1 MNVLQ
6 IVPELNVGGVETGT
20 LDMAKYLALGGHKAV
35 VVSNGG
41 DLVKELISYGAI
53 HYQLPVHKK
62 SILTILCMIPK
73 LCRII
78 EREQIDIV
86 HARSRVPAWIGYFA
100 ARRSKRVFITTCHG
114 YYKDHFAS
122 RVMGWGKK
130 VIAISNVVARHM
142 IDDFMVPYERIALI
156 PRSVDLEKFQFVR
169 KKRQHQEAFN
179 VGIIGRIVPL
189 KGHLYFIQAMAKVL
203 RVIPELKVWIIGDAP
218 PSKEAY
224 KEQVRVLVRR
234 LGLAHCTEFLGNQR
248 DIPFIIKN
256 LDLLVLATVTQEAF
270 GRVIIE
276 AQASGIPVVA
286 TSVGGVVDIIED
298 AKNGLLVPPA
308 DSQAIADACVR
319 IFRNPDLAD
328 SLIENAYKKVKEQYT
343 TELMAEKTLKVYTD
357 ALVHYKVL
365 VVKLSSV
372 GDVIL
377 STAALRAIK
386 EKFGSRYHITLLVGE
401 EAKEAVLRCPYID
414 ELVVCDFK
422 GKDKG
427 MRNFVSLGANLRRK
441 YFDMAVDLQNSRRS
455 HVLTWLSGAV
465 ARFGYDNGK
474 LSVFLNHR
482 IKLPQA
488 PIDPV
493 THQFKILDALGVELK
508 DPRLELWPSED
519 DRRYISGFLGSHWV
533 NANQKLVGIN
543 VSASKRWTSKMWP
556 LHAMAQLCDYLGK
569 QDIRVVITGK
579 GENDAYARQLIEKAK
594 GTKPINACGKTT
606 LNQLYCLIQQ
616 CHVFI
621 SGDSAPLHIAAAAG
635 TPFIALFGPTD
646 PRRHLPPAK
655 RFTVIQKK
663 LPCTPCY
670 KSDCTHKK
678 CMEAITA
685 EEVFEAVTALL
696 Q

>member
-6 IVPELNVGGVETGT
+6 VVPEMNVGGVETGT
-20 LDMAKYLALGGHKAV
+20 LDLARHLVLRGHKAV

-41 DLVKELISYGAI
+41 ELVKELLACGVI

-62 SILTILCMIPK
+62 SILNILRMIPK
-73 LCRII
+73 LSRII
-78 EREQIDIV
+78 EREEIDIV
-86 HARSRVPAWIGYFA
+86 HARSRVPAWIGYFS

-114 YYKDHFAS
+114 YYKRHFAS

-142 IDDFMVPYERIALI
+142 IDNFSVPYERIALI
-156 PRSVDLEKFQFVR
+156 PRSVDLGKFKFVR
-169 KKRQHQEAFN
+169 KKRQHHEPFN

-203 RVIPELKVWIIGDAP
+203 RIIPELKVWIIGDAP

-234 LGLAHCTEFLGNQR
+234 LGLTHCTEFLGNQR

-276 AQASGIPVVA
+276 AQASGVPVVA

-308 DSQAIADACVR
+308 DSQAIADACLR
-319 IFRNPDLAD
+319 IFRNPELTRSLA
-328 SLIENAYKKVKEQYT
+328 ENAYKKVKEQYT
-343 TELMAEKTLKVYTD
+343 TELMVEKTLKVYND
-357 ALVHYKVL
+357 AAAHTRVL
-365 VVKLSSV
+365 VIKLSSA

-377 STAALRAIK
+377 STAAFRAIK

-401 EAKEAVLRCPYID
+401 DAKEVVARCPYID

-427 MRNFVSLGANLRRK
+427 VRSFFALGSRLRRK
-441 YFDMAVDLQNSRRS
+441 YFDVVIDLQNSRRS
-455 HVLTWLSGAV
+455 HLLAWLSWAV
-465 ARFGYDNGK
+465 ERFGYDNGK
-474 LSVFLNHR
+474 LSFFLNRR
-482 IKLPQA
+482 IKLPRDA
-488 PIDPV
+488 IDPV
-493 THQFKILDALGVELK
+493 THQFKLLEPLGIEPK
-508 DPRLELWPSED
+508 DPRLELWPSQED
-519 DRRYISGFLGSHWV
+519 RQYISGFLSSHWM
-533 NANQKLVGIN
+533 NANQKIVGIN
-543 VSASKRWTSKMWP
+543 VSASRRWTSKVWP
-556 LHAMAQLCDYLGK
+556 LSAMAKLCDYLGR

-579 GENDAYARQLIEKAK
+579 EEDGAYAQQLIEKAK
-594 GTKPINACGKTT
+594 GSKPINACGKTT

-635 TPFIALFGPTD
+635 TPFVALFGPTD

-655 RFTVIQKK
+655 RFMAIQKD
-663 LPCTPCY
+663 LPCVPCY
-670 KSDCTHKK
+670 KSECAHKK
-678 CMEAITA
+678 CMEAISA
-685 EEVFEAVTALL
+685 EEVFEAVNTLL
-696 Q
+696 R